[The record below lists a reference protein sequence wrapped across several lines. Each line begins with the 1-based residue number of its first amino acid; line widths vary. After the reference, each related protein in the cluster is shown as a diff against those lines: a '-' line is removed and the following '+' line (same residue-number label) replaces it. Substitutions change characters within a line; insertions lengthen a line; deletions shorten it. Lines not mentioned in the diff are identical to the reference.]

1 MGFSQIASNSGIYLH
16 ITMRKKNYSTNFP
29 SVFIKICDNVVK
41 RVIFCMLY
49 LVFITNFAIAQD
61 SDTRQKEIFFGIGP
75 AAYKGDLND
84 SYSKWSMMVHAGIK
98 LNRFKKAHGNF
109 ALTIGSVT
117 GQNINYAFN
126 DGSQNAPEP
135 NRFFTTS
142 IVGFNYELHYN
153 ILNKEKIKVY
163 ASQGI
168 GLMRFQP
175 QDEFNASLIDQLST
189 RAQNETYGNITLT
202 LPTQIGLLY
211 VLPNDF
217 SVGAQLGYHNTL
229 TDYLDNIS
237 DWGTKAGHDNMFSFR
252 VQVYVPVNL

>member
-1 MGFSQIASNSGIYLH
+1 M
-16 ITMRKKNYSTNFP
+16 
-29 SVFIKICDNVVK
+29 VK
-41 RVIFCMLY
+41 RAISGFLY
-49 LVFITNFAIAQD
+49 LVFMANILLAQE
-61 SDTRQKEIFFGIGP
+61 SDVQRKEVFFGVGP
-75 AAYKGDLND
+75 AAYKGDLSDNF
-84 SYSKWSMMVHAGIK
+84 SKWSMVIHAGIK
-98 LNRFKKAHGNF
+98 LNRFKKVHGNF

-117 GQNINYAFN
+117 GQNINYSFD
-126 DGSQNAPEP
+126 DGSQTTPEP

-142 IVGFNYELHYN
+142 VVGFNYELHYN
-153 ILNKEKIKVY
+153 ILNKERVKVY

-189 RAQNETYGNITLT
+189 RALNETYGNITLT
-202 LPTQIGLLY
+202 LPTQVGMLY

-217 SVGAQLGYHNTL
+217 SVGIQLGYHNTL

-252 VQVYVPVNL
+252 FQVYIPVAL